1 MKRNYICPEFREIR
15 IESKDHWSKTFRT
28 TNPYDINKRT
38 RNNGND
44 NNSFIRRTFSLVPRS
59 VERSNRSFGNTVNIQ
74 ELCFSFL
81 NELSVI
87 LQKSGR

>member
-44 NNSFIRRTFSLVPRS
+44 NNSFIGEHFPL
-59 VERSNRSFGNTVNIQ
+59 
-74 ELCFSFL
+74 FL
-81 NELSVI
+81 DQWNDQIDL
-87 LQKSGR
+87 LATQ

>member
-44 NNSFIRRTFSLVPRS
+44 NNSFIGEHFPLLLDQWNDQIDLLAT
-59 VERSNRSFGNTVNIQ
+59 Q
-74 ELCFSFL
+74 
-81 NELSVI
+81 
-87 LQKSGR
+87 

>member
-28 TNPYDINKRT
+28 TNPYDVNKRT

-44 NNSFIRRTFSLVPRS
+44 NNSFIGEHFPL
-59 VERSNRSFGNTVNIQ
+59 
-74 ELCFSFL
+74 FL
-81 NELSVI
+81 DQWNDQIDL
-87 LQKSGR
+87 LATQ